1 MISVHIDLLLKI
13 KKVWDAN
20 NLLNRCR
27 KLRQKLK
34 TLKLETCS
42 YGCLLI
48 PILRETLSGHLKLLT
63 SRKLGGNVWTL
74 DTLLKSILDELLG
87 S

>member
-1 MISVHIDLLLKI
+1 MPK
-13 KKVWDAN
+13 
-20 NLLNRCR
+20 

-42 YGCLLI
+42 CGRLLI
-48 PILRETLSGHLKLLT
+48 PTLRETLPGHLKLLT